1 MKNTAAIEHENQAFM
16 HVLVV
21 EDEKLMNWSLERFLT
36 AWGFDVCPVFSGK
49 EAVDTVQKSG
59 FDVILL
65 DYQLPDL
72 NGLEVAKQIRQTQP
86 HAWIVL
92 ITAFQLGE
100 LKLDD
105 GLIDGYLNKP
115 VDMQQLR
122 QTLRC
127 FAEMETDRPGATGI
141 A

>member
-1 MKNTAAIEHENQAFM
+1 MN
-16 HVLVV
+16 VLIV
-21 EDEKLMNWSLERFLT
+21 EDEKLMNWSLERSLT
-36 AWGFDVCPVFSGK
+36 GWGFDACPVFSGR
-49 EAVDTVQKSG
+49 EAVETSRKSG
-59 FDVILL
+59 FDVVLL

-72 NGLEVAKQIRQTQP
+72 NGLEVAKELRQTQP

-127 FAEMETDRPGATGI
+127 FAEMETIGRT
-141 A
+141 

>member
-1 MKNTAAIEHENQAFM
+1 MKNTAAIEHENQTLM

-21 EDEKLMNWSLERFLT
+21 EDEKLMSWSLERFLT
-36 AWGFDVCPVFSGK
+36 AWGFDVRPVFSGK
-49 EAVDTVQKSG
+49 EAVDSVQKSG

-72 NGLEVAKQIRQTQP
+72 NGLEVARQIRRTRP
-86 HAWIVL
+86 RAWILL

-115 VDMQQLR
+115 VDMQQLH

-127 FAEMETDRPGATGI
+127 FADMQTIGGA
-141 A
+141 